1 MEEMECSDCRAD
13 PPSELN
19 KGIRKFGA
27 LKGRMSIDDESFA
40 EPLPEDELA
49 QWEGSD
55 PQELQK

>member
-1 MEEMECSDCRAD
+1 MEEMECSDCRPD

-19 KGIRKFGA
+19 KGRRKFGA
-27 LKGRMSIDDESFA
+27 FKGRMSINDELFA
-40 EPLPEDELA
+40 EPLPEDKLA